1 MNHPHAI
8 GKPQTQVGVF
18 PGVAPAKAEAKSRFG
33 SLQVAKPSAP
43 RRLLDKLLTGL
54 HLRGKQQVVSGPP
67 PMPRSGPVLLPL
79 LKGAVTYANQL
90 ALIGSAHSGASD
102 VRSSLADQ
110 LGILLKQVRSGAAT
124 PDMSPELK
132 SALASGERA
141 AIVAAL
147 KQALLG
153 AAIPGQQ
160 DRVGQVLD
168 DQLASI
174 VEQNIQS
181 EGPLVAS
188 APGSRVDDK
197 PALLQ
202 DKHGLPVVR
211 LQALG
216 VSKAA
221 MAPMLKTLEKI
232 GDALFNGD
240 NALADRLLT
249 GLMDQL
255 RPILE
260 QQPKAVQLAFAQG
273 DGKAF
278 MADLRDAVLGQVHG
292 DMERRQVAAQL
303 DHFMDRSLID
313 AFKHLVKD
321 LPGAQNVQGAL
332 PHMPGSANVGVLAM
346 GRLASAVQ
354 RLAEAKAQN
363 ALAPAPQRM
372 DQAVRDLDS
381 AMSDLLRLVRDGAA
395 GPAMNDSMKQALAQG
410 DMSAFVSALS
420 AHVQSGVPASQREAV
435 AWGFEHVAT
444 PTAQAD
450 EKANGPLK
458 VVPTGASLVPKTSFD
473 APLLNTNVRLDALA
487 ATPEQRTQIE
497 AALKRV
503 AQAMAH
509 GEPAVIRDHL
519 GRLAKLLQPI
529 LAQQDEATRLAFT
542 LSNGEAFIGDLAHAI
557 LSQAPESQRD
567 LVGTQLDLFM
577 RPYLL
582 EAFDQVVTQAL
593 DKALQAPE
601 QVPPPAQHK
610 VFNEYPP
617 RELTYQR
624 VDSKPQSQS
633 ELSTQW
639 EYVNV
644 NDPDDKIIVTLPRK
658 TIELQGRT
666 YVRDDLT
673 AMASGNFGA
682 VWSYTNPDNK
692 GDRVVMKVPKPGPH
706 APGSAAARKV
716 LVDDPLRE
724 NAATI
729 MNMGVG
735 GGDDSKLLHI
745 GTLRG
750 PEGVFSAFS
759 FVGGGTLRG
768 KVNELHWATTSPA
781 LARGKLGLLLDLV
794 GALRRLHESKGL
806 AHLDIALRNVLLDDK
821 GRAVLADFGLSRPM
835 PEGGSIDGASLSL
848 PKDAMM
854 PILWMA
860 PEVLQG
866 GPVTAQAE
874 VFSLGMAFIELVY
887 GLGEG
892 FAPLWPG
899 KSLAQVKDMIK
910 NDQWDASGLMQAFGE
925 PSQSAWPDQS
935 TRQALVSLITRMIDK
950 KPENRPTLAE
960 IATSPLFEGI
970 SDEDRQ
976 ALLNFVSPPPPP
988 PAPPVVV
995 QAPNPDLADEG
1006 GYESKLQFAQ
1016 APVNGDFDPSIN
1028 YNLRV

>member
-18 PGVAPAKAEAKSRFG
+18 PGVAQVKAEVPTKFG

-54 HLRGKQQVVSGPP
+54 HLRSKQVVLGPP
-67 PMPRSGPVLLPL
+67 PQPRKSAVLPSL
-79 LKGAVTYANQL
+79 LKGVVSHANQL
-90 ALIGSAHSGASD
+90 GLVGSDHPHAPD
-102 VRSSLADQ
+102 VQRGMAEKLES
-110 LGILLKQVRSGAAT
+110 LLKQVRSGAVT
-124 PDMSPELK
+124 PDMSPELTD
-132 SALASGERA
+132 ALASGDQA
-141 AIVAAL
+141 SIVAAL
-147 KQALLG
+147 KKTLLE
-153 AAIPGQQ
+153 ATNPGQQ
-160 DRVGQVLD
+160 ERVGKVLD
-168 DQLASI
+168 DHLASI
-174 VEQNIQS
+174 VGQDINA

-188 APGSRVDDK
+188 APGSRLDDK

-202 DKHGLPVVR
+202 DKIGLPVVR

-216 VSKAA
+216 VSKDA

-232 GDALFNGD
+232 SDALFNGD
-240 NALADRLLT
+240 NARADRLLT

-278 MADLRDAVLGQVHG
+278 MADLRDAVLGQTNG
-292 DMERRQVAAQL
+292 DIERRQVAAQL
-303 DHFMDRSLID
+303 DHFMDRSLSD

-321 LPGAQNVQGAL
+321 LPGAQNVKGAL
-332 PHMPGSANVGVLAM
+332 PHMPDSANVGVLAM

-363 ALAPAPQRM
+363 ALAPDPQRM
-372 DQAVRDLDS
+372 DQAVRDLDI
-381 AMSDLLRLVRDGAA
+381 ATSDLLRLVRDGAA

-410 DMSAFVSALS
+410 NMSAFVSALS
-420 AHVQSGVPASQREAV
+420 AHVQSGVPASQREAM
-435 AWGFEHVAT
+435 AQGFEQVVT
-444 PTAQAD
+444 PTALAD
-450 EKANGPLK
+450 EKAHGPLK
-458 VVPTGASLVPKTSFD
+458 VVHTGPTLVPKTTFD

-487 ATPEQRTQIE
+487 ATPEQRVQIE
-497 AALKRV
+497 AALTHV
-503 AQAMAH
+503 ALAMAH
-509 GEPAVIRDHL
+509 GDPAVIRDHL

-557 LSQAPESQRD
+557 LSQAPAPQRN
-567 LVGTQLDLFM
+567 LVGTQLNLFM

-601 QVPPPAQHK
+601 PVPPPAQHK
-610 VFNEYPP
+610 VFNEYPR
-617 RELTYQR
+617 REWTYQR
-624 VDSKPQSQS
+624 VDSKPKSES

-644 NDPDDKIIVTLPRK
+644 NDPADKIIVTLPRK

-666 YVRDDLT
+666 YVRDEMT
-673 AMASGNFGA
+673 ALASGNFGA
-682 VWSYTNPDNK
+682 VWSYTNPENPD
-692 GDRVVMKVPKPGPH
+692 DRVVLKVPKPGSH

-716 LVDDPLRE
+716 LIDDPLRE
-724 NAATI
+724 TAATQ
-729 MNMGVG
+729 MTMGVG
-735 GGDDSKLLHI
+735 GGDSNKLKHI

-750 PEGVFSAFS
+750 PEGVYPAFS
-759 FVGGGTLRG
+759 FVGGGTLRS

-781 LARGKLGLLLDLV
+781 LARGKLGLLADLV
-794 GALRRLHESKGL
+794 AALRQLHESKGL
-806 AHLDIALRNVLLDDK
+806 AHLDVALRNVLLDDK

-848 PKDAMM
+848 PTDAMM

-860 PEVLQG
+860 PEVLKG
-866 GPVTAQAE
+866 GPVTAQSE

-892 FAPLWPG
+892 FDPLWPG
-899 KSLAQVKDMIK
+899 KSLAQVKEMIR
-910 NDQWDASGLMQAFGE
+910 NDQWDASGMMQALGTLS
-925 PSQSAWPDQS
+925 PSAWPDPAM
-935 TRQALVSLITRMIDK
+935 RQALVSLITRMIDQN
-950 KPENRPTLAE
+950 PANRPTLAE
-960 IATSPLFEGI
+960 IAKSPLFEGI
-970 SDEDRQ
+970 SDEDRK

-995 QAPNPDLADEG
+995 QAPESDLADEG
-1006 GYESKLQFAQ
+1006 GYQSKLQLAP
-1016 APVNGDFDPSIN
+1016 APVNGGFDPLIN
-1028 YNLRV
+1028 YNLRG